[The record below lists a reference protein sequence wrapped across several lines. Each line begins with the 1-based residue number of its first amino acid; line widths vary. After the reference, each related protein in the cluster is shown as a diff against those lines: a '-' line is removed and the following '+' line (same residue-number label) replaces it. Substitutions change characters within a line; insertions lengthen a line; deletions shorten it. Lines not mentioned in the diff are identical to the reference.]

1 MKLKH
6 FERLRFLIVALVF
19 IAIGIT
25 LFIKYPLQGDI
36 SKALPEDKAT
46 GILSLYNQFDSSKKL
61 LVLVE
66 GFTPE
71 SLEKAN
77 TIKEK
82 LSQLS
87 QVESVYFGTS
97 DIDPKVRE
105 YLAKNWYYLSDFNA
119 TVLSRDEV
127 KNRLVALSAKML
139 EGGAYTQVD
148 TTDPLGLFEDPSF
161 MQGAQKDGMMI
172 VPNKGY
178 CVIASIRPS
187 VGDMEGSRK
196 LYDEVNTALAPYKEG
211 IVVFS
216 PNFYSVENSAYIQSD
231 VEKITAVT
239 IVILIGVYFFL
250 LRNKVMLIFS
260 LSTLFLSGLMAILA
274 VKLIFADVSMLVVAF
289 GAGIATIAEDYLF
302 MLFLNDD
309 YKNRRFNWAVFWGF
323 VATEVGLASLTF
335 IDFPLISQLA
345 LFAFIS
351 LALSYLIF
359 AFVFPRLAF
368 YHEDVPKKSD
378 LFFEKLCNLRR
389 IPPSVF
395 TILSLLLVAL
405 SMSHLTFDSNF
416 RHLDYQNQP
425 LLEAEKLFAE
435 TLGEDRIPILIEAKN
450 SEELLIRAEILKV
463 HAPSSYSLAN
473 MALSGAKSAQ
483 RLAQIRSY
491 DFASLCQ
498 NLEET
503 SAEAGFRSGIFKNAY
518 LPLQELSAYTLDT
531 GALRVLGSEI
541 LKTHNGVMSLAYIKT
556 DELKALSP
564 YPFFIAIDAK
574 EILSHSA
581 TNALKEF
588 TTIFAI
594 GFSLLLMI
602 IIAVTRRRALY
613 ALNFLFFPMS
623 VILVMFA
630 LSGSF
635 NLMHLFALF
644 LMMVYGIDYGIYL
657 SRGEISNS
665 MRAVIYSCLTTFA
678 GFGVLILS
686 DVPAVHSIGEVTIV
700 GIIAIMILFFQ
711 RGEQCR
717 V

>member
-6 FERLRFLIVALVF
+6 FERLRFLIAALVF

-61 LVLVE
+61 LVLIE

-77 TIKEK
+77 TVKEK

-127 KNRLVALSAKML
+127 KNRLIALSAKML

-196 LYDEVNTALAPYKEG
+196 LYDEANTALAPYKEG

-231 VEKITAVT
+231 VEKITALT

-250 LRNKVMLIFS
+250 LRNKVMLVFS
-260 LSTLFLSGLMAILA
+260 LTTLFLSGLMAILA

-309 YKNRRFNWAVFWGF
+309 YKKRRFNWAVFWGF
-323 VATEVGLASLTF
+323 VATEVGLGSLTF

-368 YHEDVPKKSD
+368 YHEDVPQKSD

-395 TILSLLLVAL
+395 SVLSLLLVAL

-450 SEELLIRAEILKV
+450 SEELLSRAEILKE

-491 DFASLCQ
+491 DFASLRQ

-503 SAEAGFRSGIFKNAY
+503 SAEAGFRNGIFKNAY
-518 LPLQELSAYTLDT
+518 LPLQELSPYTLDT

-556 DELKALSP
+556 DELKALAS
-564 YPFFIAIDAK
+564 YPFLTPIDAK

-594 GFSLLLMI
+594 GFSLLLII

-623 VILVMFA
+623 IILVMFA
-630 LSGSF
+630 ISGSF

-678 GFGVLILS
+678 GFGILILS

-700 GIIAIMILFFQ
+700 GIIAIMMLFFQ
-711 RGEQCR
+711 KGEQCR